1 MKKVLVAM
9 SGGVDSSSVCMLL
22 KNDGFELVG
31 VTMRMWDSAAAF
43 ERYGGDEPDFI
54 VEAKKLAEKLEFPH
68 IVLDVRDEFKE
79 TVVKNFCDEYL
90 AGRTPNPCVVC
101 NRLIKWHYLQKL
113 ADELNCDF
121 IATGHYADIEQ
132 TDGKFYFV
140 CGNDTNKDQSYFL
153 WNVSQ
158 DILKKTML
166 PLGKMSKS
174 ETRQV
179 AEAHGFESLAKSK
192 ESMEVCFVEKDYRD
206 FLKLYCPERLEEIGQ
221 GHFVNIEGKKIGQHK
236 GYPFYTIGQRKGLEI
251 ALGTPAYVLKINP
264 TKNTVMIG
272 DRQYLETQDVLVENY
287 NVVDKSDFA
296 QKEVQARI
304 RYRSKAEPASVEFID
319 DQFLVIH
326 FKEKVSAVT
335 PGQSAVFY
343 DGARLLGGGIISD
356 QKLLKKIQKRR
367 EKERLTS
374 AESE

>member
-31 VTMRMWDSAAAF
+31 VTMRMWDSPSDF
-43 ERYGGDEPDFI
+43 QKYGEEEPDFI
-54 VEAKKLAEKLEFPH
+54 VEAKKLAEKLKFRH
-68 IVLDVRDEFKE
+68 IVLDVREEFKGI
-79 TVVKNFCDEYL
+79 VVKNFCDEYL

-101 NRLIKWHYLQKL
+101 NRHIKWRYLQKL
-113 ADELNCDF
+113 ADDLSCDF
-121 IATGHYADIEQ
+121 IATGHYADVEQ
-132 TDGKFYFV
+132 IDGKYYFV

-158 DILKKTML
+158 DILKKTLL

-179 AEAHGFESLAKSK
+179 AESNGFESLAKSK

-206 FLKLYCPERLEEIGQ
+206 FLKIHCPDRLKEIGQ
-221 GHFVNIEGKKIGQHK
+221 GHFVDVGGKKIGQHK

-264 TKNTVMIG
+264 LKNTVMIG
-272 DRQYLETQDVLVENY
+272 DRQHLETQDVLVENY

-304 RYRSKAEPASVEFID
+304 RYRSKAEPAIVEFID
-319 DQFLVIH
+319 DNLLIIH
-326 FKEKVSAVT
+326 FKDKVSAVT

-343 DGARLLGGGIISD
+343 DGNRLLGGGIISD
-356 QKLLKKIQKRR
+356 QKLLKKIQKRKD
-367 EKERLTS
+367 KERIIS
-374 AESE
+374 QESE